1 MKFLFKVINLQ
12 KSRGCIGTLS
22 HMAVLTFLIVCI
34 MAVPCLAASVVE
46 TVLRSAPIYGANG
59 LAIDNNDHLVIAAI
73 NPKAVYVMDTKT
85 GKILKTYRHPTLISG
100 PDDVTIAKDGTIY
113 YTDIFSGIVGK
124 INTATDE
131 VSLVAQL
138 LPWVNS
144 IRLTSDETKLYV
156 GHCIGDDRMTEID
169 LKTGKIRIVAENIGW
184 PNSSSFGPDGRYYS
198 PLNMK
203 NEYVRWNLQTGERET
218 IVKVPTFPSS
228 VKFDAQ
234 GRMLL
239 TEFVTGTITR
249 YDMQSRQKTIIAR
262 DITIGL
268 DNIAID
274 SKGRMFTASN
284 HNGGIM
290 EVFADGTTKELSPE
304 GLLVPSDVGIVQT
317 PEGEQLMVAD
327 HWNVRFFDTRT
338 FKQTRHLPSG
348 FYPWVQVQQALEEF
362 EKQYGKQAVEEFL
375 KKYGKMIGLGLPFT
389 VSSDGKNVIISSWQ
403 SDCINVFD
411 LQADRV
417 VRTIN
422 GNRPIYAMQFE
433 DGLVASELT
442 THSVVAIAPDGTRK
456 TLAAPLA
463 MFKNAGQEQK
473 ESTWFTRMVLAVV
486 AFFNDGLIYP
496 SGMAA
501 QGNNL
506 WVAEWYRGEVLQIV
520 ADGKVLPKPKV
531 VAKDLKRPEGIA
543 FVKDGVLLVIES
555 EIGRLV
561 KIDLASGKKTV
572 LAENLKTGE
581 KPAFKAAPSYYFSGV
596 TVGADGA
603 IYVSCDE
610 GREVVRVKE

>member
-73 NPKAVYVMDTKT
+73 NPKAVYVMDTAT
-85 GKILKTYRHPTLISG
+85 GAILKTYRHPTLLSG

-131 VSLVAQL
+131 VTLVAQL
-138 LPWVNS
+138 KPWVNS
-144 IRLTSDETKLYV
+144 IRLNPDETKLYV
-156 GHCIGDDRMTEID
+156 GHCIGDDRMTEIE
-169 LKTGKIRIVAENIGW
+169 LKTGKIRIVAENVGW
-184 PNSSSFGPDGRYYS
+184 PNSSSFGPDGHYYS
-198 PLNMK
+198 PINMK
-203 NEYVRWNLQTGERET
+203 NEYIRWNLETGERET

-228 VKFDAQ
+228 VKFDKQ

-249 YDMQSRQKTIIAR
+249 YDMKTKEKEIIAKE
-262 DITIGL
+262 ITIGL

-304 GLLVPSDVGIVQT
+304 GLLIPQDVGIVQL

-348 FYPWVQVQQALEEF
+348 FYPWVQPPDDLGSPELE
-362 EKQYGKQAVEEFL
+362 
-375 KKYGKMIGLGLPFT
+375 KKYGKMRNLGLPFT
-389 VSSDGKNVIISSWQ
+389 VTSDGKNAIISSWQ

-411 LQADRV
+411 LNENRV

-422 GNRPIYAMQFE
+422 GNRPLYAMPFE
-433 DGLVASELT
+433 DVLVASELT
-442 THSVVAIAPDGTRK
+442 TRSVVSIAPDGTRK
-456 TLAAPLA
+456 TLAEPLSF
-463 MFKNAGQEQK
+463 FKNAGKEQK
-473 ESTWFTRMVLAVV
+473 PSSLSLWFQKMVVGVV
-486 AFFNDGLIYP
+486 AFFNDGLVYP
-496 SGMAA
+496 TGMVAK
-501 QGNNL
+501 GNNL
-506 WVAEWYRGEVLQIV
+506 WVADWYRGQILQVV
-520 ADGKVLPKPKV
+520 ADGEVLAKPKV
-531 VAKDLKRPEGIA
+531 VAKGLEQPEGIA
-543 FVKDGVLLVIES
+543 FAKDGSLLAIES
-555 EIGRLV
+555 KIGRLV
-561 KIDLASGKKTV
+561 KIDPVSGNKTI
-572 LAENLKTGE
+572 LAEHLKTGE
-581 KPAFKAAPSYYFSGV
+581 HPAFLAAPSYYFSGV
-596 TVGADGA
+596 AVGADGS

-610 GREVVRVKE
+610 GREVVRVK